1 MNNEKSEERMIQLIV
16 NADDFGYSRAVN
28 HGIIDSHVN
37 GIVNSTT
44 IMMNMPG
51 TEHAIQLS
59 KEHPTFRVGIHLV
72 LTCGKP
78 LLNNV
83 PSLVNEQGDF
93 KKLAYFANDGVNKDE
108 VYQEWSA
115 QIERALS
122 FGIKPTHFD
131 SHHNVHGI
139 NELASVVHKLA
150 TTYQL
155 PVRNSLQLPEGVQA
169 FTDVFLHDFYGETI
183 VADYFHMLKDKVTDG
198 KSVEVMCHPAYL
210 DNEVLLGSS
219 YNVDRLK
226 EYDILTNTV
235 LPANIELI

>member
-1 MNNEKSEERMIQLIV
+1 MIQLIV

-59 KEHPTFRVGIHLV
+59 KEHPTLKVGIHLV

-83 PSLVNEQGDF
+83 PSLVNEQGNF
-93 KKLAYFANDGVNKDE
+93 KKLSSLSNYNGVNTDE

-122 FGIKPTHFD
+122 YGINLTHFD

-139 NELASVVHKLA
+139 KELASVVHKLA
-150 TTYQL
+150 TTYKL

-169 FTDVFLHDFYGETI
+169 FTDVFLHDFYGET
-183 VADYFHMLKDKVTDG
+183 VVVDYFDKLLDKVTDG

-226 EYDILTNTV
+226 EYDILTSTV